1 MANVA
6 AAVAV
11 VAVRIWLRSN
21 VSTAAVCYYVTVNR
35 LMAKQTVAA
44 AAAVAMVARCRG
56 CLVPRIRDP
65 VERQKKKKKKK
76 KKKEEQ
82 M

>member
-44 AAAVAMVARCRG
+44 AAVAMVARCRG

>member
-1 MANVA
+1 LANVA
-6 AAVAV
+6 AV
-11 VAVRIWLRSN
+11 VVRIWLRSN

-44 AAAVAMVARCRG
+44 AVAMVARCRG
-56 CLVPRIRDP
+56 CLVPRIHDP
-65 VERQKKKKKKK
+65 VRKKKQ
-76 KKKEEQ
+76 KEEK